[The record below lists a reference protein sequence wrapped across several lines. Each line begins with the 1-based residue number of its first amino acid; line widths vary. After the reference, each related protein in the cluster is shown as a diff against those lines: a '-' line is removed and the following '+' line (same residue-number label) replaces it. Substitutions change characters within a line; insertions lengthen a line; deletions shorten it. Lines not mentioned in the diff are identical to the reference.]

1 MERPIW
7 RRRWIAAAI
16 VLMTPG
22 IAFAYVD
29 PGTGAY
35 LVQSIMAVI
44 GAATF
49 YAARPIRYVRNLLA
63 QRKSHNSQEEKPD
76 GPPIT

>member
-1 MERPIW
+1 LTYQ
-7 RRRWIAAAI
+7 RRQNGVAQAKRLRWTVAVVALTIPA
-16 VLMTPG
+16 V
-22 IAFAYVD
+22 AFAYVD

-49 YAARPIRYVRNLLA
+49 YAMRPIRFLRNLFTK
-63 QRKSHNSQEEKPD
+63 RNKPESQD
-76 GPPIT
+76 